1 LPNQCRK
8 RDSPIPGDMIYMK
21 ARVVNHRSNSDY
33 SGKRFIVGCQFI
45 GRIFDETAWGDGGD
59 EEECA
64 QQA

>member
-1 LPNQCRK
+1 
-8 RDSPIPGDMIYMK
+8 MIYMK